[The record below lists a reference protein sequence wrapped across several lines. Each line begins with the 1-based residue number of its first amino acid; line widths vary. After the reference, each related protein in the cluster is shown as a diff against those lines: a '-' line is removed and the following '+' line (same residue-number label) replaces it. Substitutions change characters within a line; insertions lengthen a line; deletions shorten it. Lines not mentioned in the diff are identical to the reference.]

1 MAAGI
6 IALAL
11 EANRNLTWRDVQHLI
26 VETAK
31 PKYLNALDWKTNGV
45 GKRVSHA
52 FGFGMMDA
60 AQFVIRVNR
69 EDWSTIV
76 STRLIR
82 SFRPNSG
89 EQCPRNEFAIRMIR
103 ISLHGQSLCDS
114 ARNER
119 RASRFPCRTFK
130 KYERVVIQ
138 MHTDACVNS
147 ENEINF
153 LEHVQSK
160 VSVRVK
166 YRGK

>member
-60 AQFVIRVNR
+60 AQFVLRVKLNLFLFISKTKVFSLR
-69 EDWSTIV
+69 
-76 STRLIR
+76 R
-82 SFRPNSG
+82 NNG
-89 EQCPRNEFAIRMIR
+89 EQCLPNEFVIKMIP
-103 ISLHGQSLCDS
+103 ISLPGKY
-114 ARNER
+114 
-119 RASRFPCRTFK
+119 PCSTKSNKGF
-130 KYERVVIQ
+130 I
-138 MHTDACVNS
+138 C
-147 ENEINF
+147 F
-153 LEHVQSK
+153 
-160 VSVRVK
+160 
-166 YRGK
+166 

>member
-69 EDWSTIV
+69 E
-76 STRLIR
+76 RLVHDR
-82 SFRPNSG
+82 VDTTASF
-89 EQCPRNEFAIRMIR
+89 A
-103 ISLHGQSLCDS
+103 
-114 ARNER
+114 
-119 RASRFPCRTFK
+119 
-130 KYERVVIQ
+130 
-138 MHTDACVNS
+138 
-147 ENEINF
+147 
-153 LEHVQSK
+153 
-160 VSVRVK
+160 
-166 YRGK
+166 

>member
-60 AQFVIRVNR
+60 AQFV
-69 EDWSTIV
+69 
-76 STRLIR
+76 L
-82 SFRPNSG
+82 
-89 EQCPRNEFAIRMIR
+89 
-103 ISLHGQSLCDS
+103 
-114 ARNER
+114 
-119 RASRFPCRTFK
+119 
-130 KYERVVIQ
+130 
-138 MHTDACVNS
+138 
-147 ENEINF
+147 
-153 LEHVQSK
+153 
-160 VSVRVK
+160 RVK
-166 YRGK
+166 INLFFLFLKLKFFLLGATMENSAFPTNLSSK